1 MKPIRGLTVR
11 QEHFARLLA
20 ERKPDGTP
28 KMTQSQC
35 YAAAGYVGDRNNAS
49 VAARRPAVKAR
60 VDELLAKAERR
71 TVLDISYVLDGL
83 KTVAEASMERVPFEA
98 AGGEIVDKLAD
109 ASAANR
115 ALELLGKTMGAFID
129 RTQIDLSEST
139 RKYID
144 RLVQIV
150 VDEVQDPET
159 VKRLIVRL
167 EGELGGGD
175 AVR

>member
-1 MKPIRGLTVR
+1 VKPIRGLTVR

-49 VAARRPAVKAR
+49 QAARRPAVKAR

-144 RLVQIV
+144 RLVEIV
-150 VDEVQDPET
+150 VDEVHDPDT
-159 VKRLIVRL
+159 VKRLIARL

>member
-1 MKPIRGLTVR
+1 MKPTRGLTFR
-11 QEHFARLLA
+11 QETFARLLA
-20 ERKPDGTP
+20 EGK
-28 KMTQSQC
+28 KTQEQC
-35 YAAAGYVGDRNNAS
+35 YAEAGYVGNKTNAS
-49 VAARRPAVKAR
+49 TAARRPLVKAR

>member
-1 MKPIRGLTVR
+1 MKPVRGLTTR
-11 QEHFARLLA
+11 QETFARLLA
-20 ERKPDGTP
+20 EG
-28 KMTQSQC
+28 KMTQEQA
-35 YAAAGYVGDRNNAS
+35 YAEAGYVTDGGSRRNAS
-49 VAARRPAVKAR
+49 KAARSPAIKAR
-60 VDELLAKAERR
+60 VDELLAKAERK
-71 TVLDISYVLDGL
+71 TVLNIAYVLDGL

-98 AGGEIVDKLAD
+98 GGGEIVEKLAD

-139 RKYID
+139 RKYIE

-150 VDEVQDPET
+150 VDEVHDPET
-159 VKRLIVRL
+159 VKRLIARL

>member
-1 MKPIRGLTVR
+1 MKPIRGLTTR
-11 QEHFARLLA
+11 QETFARLLA
-20 ERKPDGTP
+20 EG
-28 KMTQSQC
+28 KMTQEQC
-35 YAAAGYVGDRNNAS
+35 YVSAGYSPKNHQNAS
-49 VAARRPAVKAR
+49 VAARRPLVKAR

-159 VKRLIVRL
+159 VKRLIARL